1 MDVSYQTYLAC
12 ARVPGRLF
20 LFLLFS
26 GMWIPCVSNAAVGML
41 LITEEDRAVEI
52 GSKIGEIGDSGV
64 PGWYRKEECGVIA
77 RHRWLFVS

>member
-1 MDVSYQTYLAC
+1 M
-12 ARVPGRLF
+12 
-20 LFLLFS
+20 
-26 GMWIPCVSNAAVGML
+26 SNAAVGML